1 MNLTD
6 KLKELLPKKFLALA
20 SCIKSFIRYIYFSC
34 YRLIKNPNPYFL
46 AIGESTEYYP
56 SPYWTLVDIKDSD
69 INVDFENINYKL
81 NKNLK
86 NIYSSHCIEHL
97 SDEAINYLFKQISS
111 NMGENSVFR
120 LETPDVEKIIKD
132 YKLKKNHEYLKKI
145 QSENFENLV
154 LKRKMK
160 SIYGELHIAMLG
172 LISCYVDQMHIPVIC
187 SKEVFDEKLND
198 LSVDE
203 FCNWAISLQSE
214 EEKLTHGHI
223 NFWYFEKLQKY
234 LLNAGFTKVLRCK
247 PNQSFYNFDLSLERH
262 HRREYS
268 LIVEAIK

>member
-1 MNLTD
+1 MLQANQ
-6 KLKELLPKKFLALA
+6 
-20 SCIKSFIRYIYFSC
+20 
-34 YRLIKNPNPYFL
+34 NPNPYFL

-132 YKLKKNHEYLKKI
+132 YKLKKIMNI
-145 QSENFENLV
+145 
-154 LKRKMK
+154 LKR
-160 SIYGELHIAMLG
+160 
-172 LISCYVDQMHIPVIC
+172 
-187 SKEVFDEKLND
+187 
-198 LSVDE
+198 
-203 FCNWAISLQSE
+203 
-214 EEKLTHGHI
+214 
-223 NFWYFEKLQKY
+223 
-234 LLNAGFTKVLRCK
+234 
-247 PNQSFYNFDLSLERH
+247 YNLKTLKTLF
-262 HRREYS
+262 
-268 LIVEAIK
+268 